1 MGGDYREFSRR
12 IGNWRD
18 TITAKEGR
26 IFRILMEKISS
37 TRIMDV
43 VMEILEDTSIAMGNR

>member
-1 MGGDYREFSRR
+1 MGGDYGEFSRR

-18 TITAKEGR
+18 TIAQTAEEGR

-43 VMEILEDTSIAMGNR
+43 VMEILEARHGK